1 MTQKQLIMEDTKG
14 NKHRVGT
21 RIEIEM
27 EEDPRLKTC
36 GLTLLGSMKKLLS
49 ASIESCLDR
58 SQYNYNNGV
67 DNELEYVMERLG
79 LEADEA
85 VLLSILCEKGSR
97 NLVSL
102 DDLGK
107 HLGLGTLE
115 MLERKPSIDTLVKR
129 GLVGEGRDEKYFVPR
144 EVLKAMSRNETYE
157 VKIKRCH
164 TDESL
169 WLELL
174 RQFTLRSENR
184 IAKGVFYDTV
194 NGLLD
199 KNSELRFA
207 KMADR
212 YRRELKEEE
221 FLFLMAV
228 GLLWVAKGQRWM
240 PFHHAT
246 EMLRDRETT
255 NRLQSTL
262 RSGSSRLIKDKL
274 IAPSTEDNAIERNGF
289 ALAENGRREFRPVAL
304 RPKEIP
310 TENPYNLIAPETIV
324 KRTLYYNAGTAR
336 QVEELALL
344 LGEKKMQSVLRRLRR
359 SGLRCGFTCL
369 FHGGPGTGKTETVMQ
384 LARRSGRAVWQV
396 DYSQLRN
403 KWVGDSEKSV
413 KAEFDGYR
421 ALLSKGGPAPILLLN
436 EADALIG
443 KRLESPERAVDKME
457 NAIQNIVLQEMETFE
472 GILIAT
478 TNFTTV
484 LDKAFERR
492 FLYKVEFEAPDA
504 DTRSKIW
511 RSLMPTLDS
520 GEAFDLAEQFPA
532 FAGGQIE
539 NITRKATV
547 SRVLHGRNAGWDE
560 LLEMC
565 GQEML
570 DSRTGHQIGFRPQA
584 R

>member
-1 MTQKQLIMEDTKG
+1 MKKTPKSGHHSCARLETE
-14 NKHRVGT
+14 T
-21 RIEIEM
+21 
-27 EEDPRLKTC
+27 EEQTTSKNSE
-36 GLTLLGSMKKLLS
+36 LTLLGSMKRLLD

-58 SQYNYNNGV
+58 SQYNFNLEI

-79 LEADEA
+79 IGADEA
-85 VLLSILCEKGSR
+85 VLFSILCENSQGQMVTL
-97 NLVSL
+97 NTI
-102 DDLGK
+102 GK

-115 MLERKPSIDTLVKR
+115 MLQHKSSIDTLVKR
-129 GLVGEGRDEKYFVPR
+129 GLVGEGRDEKYYVPR
-144 EVLKAMSRNETYE
+144 EVLKALSRNESYE
-157 VKIKRCH
+157 VKIKRCP

-169 WLELL
+169 WLELF
-174 RQFTLRSENR
+174 RQFTLRSESH
-184 IAKGVFYDTV
+184 ITKGVFYDTV

-199 KNSELRFA
+199 KNHALRFA

-212 YRRELKEEE
+212 YRKELKEEE
-221 FLFLMAV
+221 FLFLMAI
-228 GLLWVAKGQRWM
+228 GLLWVSKGQQWM

-246 EMLRDRETT
+246 EMLRDRETV
-255 NRLQSTL
+255 NRLLSTL

-274 IAPSTEDNAIERNGF
+274 IAPSSDVEAIERNGF
-289 ALAENGRREFRPVAL
+289 ALAENGRKEFWPEDL
-304 RPKEIP
+304 LPEEFP
-310 TENPYNLIAPETIV
+310 TEDPYNLIAPETIA
-324 KRTLYYNAGTAR
+324 KRRLYYNAGTAH

-384 LARRSGRAVWQV
+384 LARRTGRAVWLV

-421 ALLSKGGPAPILLLN
+421 SLLSKGGPAPILLLN

-443 KRLESPERAVDKME
+443 KRSESPERAVDKME
-457 NAIQNIVLQEMETFE
+457 NTIQNIILQEMESFE

-478 TNFTTV
+478 TNLTTV

-492 FLYKVEFEAPDA
+492 FLYKIEFEAPDT
-504 DTRSKIW
+504 DTRTKIW
-511 RSLMPTLDS
+511 RSMMPSLDS
-520 GEAFDLAEQFPA
+520 GEAFNLAEQFPS

-547 SRVLHGRNAGWDE
+547 RRVLHGRNAGWDE

>member
-1 MTQKQLIMEDTKG
+1 MENTKG

-27 EEDPRLKTC
+27 EEDPRLKNC
-36 GLTLLGSMKKLLS
+36 SLTLLGSMKKLLS

-58 SQYNYNNGV
+58 SQYNYNYGV

-129 GLVGEGRDEKYFVPR
+129 GLVGEGRDEKYFVPG
-144 EVLKAMSRNETYE
+144 EVLKALRRNEVYE
-157 VKIKRCH
+157 VEIKRCH

-174 RQFTLRSENR
+174 RQFTFRCENR

-240 PFHHAT
+240 PFHHVAD
-246 EMLRDRETT
+246 MLRDRETT
-255 NRLQSTL
+255 NRLLSTL

-289 ALAENGRREFRPVAL
+289 ALAENGRREFRPEGL
-304 RPKEIP
+304 QPQ
-310 TENPYNLIAPETIV
+310 ENTFCQQELTAPETIV

-344 LGEKKMQSVLRRLRR
+344 LGEKKMQNVLRRLRR

-413 KAEFDGYR
+413 KAAFDNYR
-421 ALLSKGGPAPILLLN
+421 ALLSKGSPAPILLLN

-547 SRVLHGRNAGWDE
+547 MRVLHGRNAGWDE